1 MDSSFYA
8 AFAAFGMIIIL
19 IGLAIFIL
27 LLAAEWKIFSKAGK
41 PGWAAL
47 IPIYNI
53 YVRSNVA
60 FGNMVYFIAFLV
72 IAVINFIG
80 KTSEVGGLN
89 SLGALCT
96 LILHIVYCINISKAF
111 GKSAGFTVGL
121 ILLPVI
127 FFPILAFG
135 RDEYIGPQKI

>member
-1 MDSSFYA
+1 MNSSFYA

-19 IGLAIFIL
+19 LGLAIGIL
-27 LLAAEWKIFSKAGK
+27 LLAAEWKIFSKAGR

-53 YVRSNVA
+53 YVRSNVV
-60 FGNMVYFIAFLV
+60 FGNLGYFIAFLV

-80 KTSEVGGLN
+80 RTSEVGGLN

-96 LILHIVYCINISKAF
+96 FILHIVYCINISKAF
-111 GKSAGFTVGL
+111 GKSGGFTVGL

-135 RDEYIGPQKI
+135 SDEYIGPQKI